1 MSKIVIVTVYD
12 SVNSGSY
19 WQARTMGDAIKDL
32 GYTPVY
38 LKRRKNSMSSS
49 SFFSKVTN
57 IGKSFIKYG
66 FSSAKRYLLIT
77 KEFKNAASY
86 FSIISENE
94 LDSPDIRAYILGS
107 DTIWNLDSKY
117 FVNNAD
123 VFWGRTFSNAIVIPY
138 AASVGNTS
146 IEKCREISDV
156 VSIIK
161 SWHRVGVRD
170 SHTKMIISE
179 LSQISPELVCDPTL
193 LFDSHYYSKFSKRP
207 CQEKYIFLYL
217 FSKLDKTTSDAL
229 VNFAHRNGYM
239 VIIGSSHVQPAYCD
253 KIIINSPIAFI
264 SYMLYADY
272 VITDTFHGT
281 VFSLNFNKNFIAID
295 KGKKKVHDILSIVNM
310 QSRLLNSSSISDL
323 FLAPPDYTECNYR
336 LDQLRKKS
344 WSFLI
349 DALGNNKE

>member
-1 MSKIVIVTVYD
+1 MQKIVIVTVYD

-19 WQARTMGDAIKDL
+19 WQARAMGDAIKDL

-49 SFFSKVTN
+49 SFFSKVIN
-57 IGKSFIKYG
+57 IGKSFIRYG
-66 FSSAKRYLLIT
+66 FSSSKRYFLIT
-77 KEFKNAASY
+77 KEFKNATSY
-86 FSIISENE
+86 FNIISENE
-94 LDSPDIRAYILGS
+94 LDSSDIRAYILGS
-107 DTIWNLDSKY
+107 DTIWNLDFKY
-117 FVNNAD
+117 FVSNAD
-123 VFWGRTFSNAIVIPY
+123 VFWGRMFTNAPVIPY

-161 SWHRVGVRD
+161 SWHRVSVRD

-179 LSQISPELVCDPTL
+179 LSKISPELVCDPTL
-193 LFDSHYYSKFSKRP
+193 LFDSHYYTKFSKRL
-207 CQEKYIFLYL
+207 CKEKYIFIYM
-217 FSKLDKTTSDAL
+217 FSMLNKKTSDEL
-229 VNFAHRNGYM
+229 VDFAHEYGYK

-253 KIIINSPIAFI
+253 KIIINSPITFI

-295 KGKKKVHDILSIVNM
+295 KGKKKVHDILSMVNM
-310 QSRLLNSSSISDL
+310 QSRLLNNSSISEL
-323 FLAPPDYTECNYR
+323 FLASPDYTECNYR

-349 DALGNNKE
+349 EALGNNNG